1 MKMFRIS
8 FYSVV
13 NVMTIILLLYSSIAF
28 SQTRQEHV
36 RTMSHSVMPFEMAKT
51 IHIFKMTESG
61 GIERIVVRDTQYT
74 DQVTLIR
81 HHLEHEAK
89 MFQSGDYADP
99 EKLHGADMPGL
110 SELVASASKIK
121 ISYSELT
128 NGAQITFKTN
138 SLQLLTAIHRWFG
151 AQLSE
156 HCADARAE

>member
-1 MKMFRIS
+1 
-8 FYSVV
+8 
-13 NVMTIILLLYSSIAF
+13 
-28 SQTRQEHV
+28 
-36 RTMSHSVMPFEMAKT
+36 
-51 IHIFKMTESG
+51 
-61 GIERIVVRDTQYT
+61 
-74 DQVTLIR
+74 
-81 HHLEHEAK
+81 